1 MTLSVA
7 RVKSNV
13 IFSQHTKGVLKF
25 HKIRITKSKFIHI
38 QIQVPHGKKLNSGK
52 KFSGL
57 QNGSIKGLQI
67 EAGFSD
73 YKLGLEW
80 LEKEYL

>member
-38 QIQVPHGKKLNSGK
+38 QIQVPQGKKLNSGK
-52 KFSGL
+52 KFPGL

-73 YKLGLEW
+73 YKLGLE
-80 LEKEYL
+80 